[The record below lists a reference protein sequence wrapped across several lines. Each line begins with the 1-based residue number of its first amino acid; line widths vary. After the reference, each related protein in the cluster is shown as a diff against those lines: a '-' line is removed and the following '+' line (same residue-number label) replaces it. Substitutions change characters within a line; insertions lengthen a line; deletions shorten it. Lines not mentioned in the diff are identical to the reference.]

1 MTAEKIYSFPVEQ
14 FPFQQVMS
22 KILGLEGDLKEAH
35 TLIEGSTEWS
45 QITFENDTSTGFH
58 TKYYKSPLY
67 HEMITLYKQFLQ
79 EWLLPQLE
87 EEEYIVQKE
96 PSFRIHLPNNTA
108 LGKRDNEAELNER
121 IGFHCDGEYNHPPSE
136 MNYMFTI
143 TGQSDTNS
151 CYVESEPGKEDFH
164 PIQLEYGEVFRFYGN
179 RCRHFNKKNISGQTR
194 ISFDFRVIPASKYEE
209 LETSAVHSGR
219 KFVVGGYYMRIRKHD
234 TSLST
239 TI

>member
-1 MTAEKIYSFPVEQ
+1 MTAEKILSFPVDQ
-14 FPFQQVMS
+14 FPFQEVMS
-22 KILGLEGDLKEAH
+22 KILGLEGDLKQAH
-35 TLIEGSTEWS
+35 ALIEGSTEWA
-45 QITFENDTSTGFH
+45 QITFQNDTSTEFH
-58 TKYYKSPLY
+58 KKYYKSPLY
-67 HEMITLYKQFLQ
+67 HEMVDLYKRFLQ

-108 LGKRDNEAELNER
+108 VGKRDDESEKNER
-121 IGFHCDGEYNHPPSE
+121 IGFHCDGDYNHPPSE
-136 MNYMFTI
+136 MNYMLTV

-164 PIQLEYGEVFRFYGN
+164 PIQLKYGEVFRFYGN

-209 LETSAVHSGR
+209 VEASAVHSGR
-219 KFVVGGYYMRIRKHD
+219 KFVVGGYYMRLRKQD
-234 TSLST
+234 KSLST
-239 TI
+239 TM

>member
-1 MTAEKIYSFPVEQ
+1 MTSEKTLSFPVDQ
-14 FPFQQVMS
+14 FPFEELMG
-22 KILGLEGDLKEAH
+22 KILGLNGNLKQAH
-35 TLIEGSTEWS
+35 RLIEGSTEWS
-45 QITFENDTSTGFH
+45 QITFQNDTSTEFH

-67 HEMITLYKQFLQ
+67 PEMISLYQRFLQ
-79 EWLLPQLE
+79 QWLLPQLE

-108 LGKRDNEAELNER
+108 VGKRDDEAESNER

-136 MNYMFTI
+136 MNYMLTV

-164 PIQLEYGEVFRFYGN
+164 PITLQYGEVFRFYGN

-209 LETSAVHSGR
+209 VEASAVHSGR
-219 KFVVGGYYMRIRKHD
+219 KFVVGGYYIRMRKQD

-239 TI
+239 TM